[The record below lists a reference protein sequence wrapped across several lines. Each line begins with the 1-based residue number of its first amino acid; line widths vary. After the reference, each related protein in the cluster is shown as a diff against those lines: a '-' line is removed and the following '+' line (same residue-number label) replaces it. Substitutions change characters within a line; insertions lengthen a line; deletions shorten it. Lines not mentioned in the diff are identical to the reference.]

1 MKIREKRSYLVH
13 CYCRPSL
20 AHFVQCSRKL
30 KRNVKNRGNRLS
42 VILWHY
48 VHFLRFLLSFYLSR
62 PFSLISISYHRSPK
76 QKQQQILAEIFC
88 LSFYAH
94 LLYDLSLNI
103 YLRIFTKLVNYLI
116 LSTAKLTFSNVRL
129 CKYENKQ
136 GAKRNGE
143 ERKRGTNTKRR
154 GKREPFIK
162 LLLTERLLAEFI
174 VSWKLLRAV

>member
-1 MKIREKRSYLVH
+1 MSKIVEIVCQSFYGITFTFSV
-13 CYCRPSL
+13 
-20 AHFVQCSRKL
+20 FCSRSTFFK
-30 KRNVKNRGNRLS
+30 
-42 VILWHY
+42 H
-48 VHFLRFLLSFYLSR
+48 
-62 PFSLISISYHRSPK
+62 FSLISTSYHRSPK

-88 LSFYAH
+88 LSFHAH
-94 LLYDLSLNI
+94 SLYDLSLNI

-174 VSWKLLRAV
+174 VSWKLFRAV